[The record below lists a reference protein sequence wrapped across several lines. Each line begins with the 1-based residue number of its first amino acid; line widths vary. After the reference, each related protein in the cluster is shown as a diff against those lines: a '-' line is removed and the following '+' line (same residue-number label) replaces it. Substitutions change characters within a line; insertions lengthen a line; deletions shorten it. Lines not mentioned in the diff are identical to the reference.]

1 MSRGAKIAIVI
12 GVLALVLYLLLA
24 SPYNRLVSLEEKVE
38 KARADIEV
46 QLNRRLDLIPN
57 LVETV
62 KGYASHERETLQSVT
77 EARQQVVK
85 AEGLPAKL
93 AANQQLTGAL
103 TRLLAVVERYPD
115 LKASQNFRMLQD
127 QLEGTENRISVA
139 RTRYNEA
146 VRAYNTAIRSF
157 PTLIIAKLL
166 GFDPREPFQAPEGA
180 DQAPKV
186 KF

>member
-1 MSRGAKIAIVI
+1 MWIWIVIVGIVVIIAIAFI
-12 GVLALVLYLLLA
+12 GM
-24 SPYNRLVSLEEKVE
+24 YNGLIRLRNQVKN
-38 KARADIEV
+38 AWAQIDV
-46 QLNRRLDLIPN
+46 QLKRRYDLVPN

-157 PTLIIAKLL
+157 PTLVMAKLL
-166 GFDPREPFQAPEGA
+166 GFDSREPFQAPEGA